1 MKILILD
8 DSEIEL
14 LVLERKLKA
23 IVQCEIFMANRVEHA
38 IKLVEEYDFNLII
51 CDLSIADSDGMLFI
65 SKLESMRYEN
75 ALCIASGLD
84 EEVISLVER
93 TAISMNIN
101 VVFSLKKPIT
111 DEQLSELVSRSKY
124 FKKHTKVNKKDAK
137 IYSIERILEGLK
149 NDEILLAYQPKCSF
163 DDGKVYGYEALARW
177 QHPQDGIIY
186 PGGFI
191 PQLEKEGETLA
202 LFYAMLD
209 GYIKDSIGFSDDK
222 TVSFNIT
229 AADLEREDFAS
240 TVSDMLSINNI
251 NYSNI
256 IIEITESQVF
266 HPTSTMMKNIARLRI
281 LGLGVSLDDFGT
293 GYSSFVNLVNLPFTE
308 LKIDKKFVQGYLLSA
323 KFKEVIELIVT
334 LCHKTG
340 IKSVAEGVETEE
352 QFKAMKALGI
362 DYCQGYFTGRPMF
375 R

>member
-186 PGGFI
+186 PGGLFLSLKKREKLWLYFMQCWMVI
-191 PQLEKEGETLA
+191 SKIQLVFLMIKRYLLISPQRTGT
-202 LFYAMLD
+202 
-209 GYIKDSIGFSDDK
+209 
-222 TVSFNIT
+222 
-229 AADLEREDFAS
+229 R
-240 TVSDMLSINNI
+240 
-251 NYSNI
+251 
-256 IIEITESQVF
+256 
-266 HPTSTMMKNIARLRI
+266 RLR
-281 LGLGVSLDDFGT
+281 F
-293 GYSSFVNLVNLPFTE
+293 
-308 LKIDKKFVQGYLLSA
+308 
-323 KFKEVIELIVT
+323 
-334 LCHKTG
+334 
-340 IKSVAEGVETEE
+340 
-352 QFKAMKALGI
+352 
-362 DYCQGYFTGRPMF
+362 YCF
-375 R
+375 